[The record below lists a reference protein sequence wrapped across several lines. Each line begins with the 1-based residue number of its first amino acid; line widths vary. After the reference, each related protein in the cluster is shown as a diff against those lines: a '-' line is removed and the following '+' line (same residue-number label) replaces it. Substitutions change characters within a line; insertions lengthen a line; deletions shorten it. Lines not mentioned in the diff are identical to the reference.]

1 MSLGRV
7 TLCNCHHDG
16 AVDFILGQLVVQFF
30 IEGVD
35 MLLNFHEGLAA
46 IYQSQGEL
54 DHLVVAVT
62 QSNALGEPAFEI
74 VQ

>member
-1 MSLGRV
+1 
-7 TLCNCHHDG
+7 
-16 AVDFILGQLVVQFF
+16 
-30 IEGVD
+30 

-46 IYQSQGEL
+46 IYQSQGKL

-62 QSNALGEPAFEI
+62 QGNALGEPAFEI